1 MALETVSHL
10 GGRVD
15 VRHGNGGD
23 GFLALEDLDDKV
35 VDLVVDLVDGLFTAD
50 SSLSRNTDGFHG

>member
-1 MALETVSHL
+1 MISHL

-35 VDLVVDLVDGLFTAD
+35 VDLVVDLVGDLLASDSGLG
-50 SSLSRNTDGFHG
+50 RNTDGFHG